1 MAKPFML
8 QFTAAKEEEGML
20 LREFLNRKKISKA
33 ALTDIKFRGGKIM
46 VNGCIENVRYII
58 QPDDRIIVQYP
69 PEACSEKMKG
79 DDLPLTIKYE
89 DDYVLV
95 IEKPAGM
102 NTIPS
107 REHPT
112 KSLANAIVHYYEQI
126 GHQAAVHIVTRLDR
140 DTSGLVLIAKHRHIH
155 HLFSLFQKEK
165 SVSREYYALIEGHIH
180 PPEGRVEGPIGRMA
194 DSIIKREVRPD
205 GQAAL
210 TLYKTIQ
217 HYPSYSLLHLK
228 LMTGRTHQIR
238 VHMSHMGH
246 PLLGD
251 DLYGGS
257 RALINRQA
265 LHCGFLTFNHPITG
279 EEMRF
284 ESVLSPDMSCLISE

>member
-1 MAKPFML
+1 MAKPFTL
-8 QFTAAKEEEGML
+8 RFRAAKGETGIL
-20 LREFLNRKKISKA
+20 LREFLAQKRISKA
-33 ALTDIKFRGGKIM
+33 ALTDIKFRGGKLM
-46 VNGCIENVRYII
+46 VNGRVENVRYLV
-58 QPDDRIIVQYP
+58 QPEDEIVVQYP
-69 PEACSEKMKG
+69 PEAGSEKMKG
-79 DDLPLTIKYE
+79 DHLPLSIVYE

-95 IEKPAGM
+95 IEKPSGM

-112 KSLANAIVHYYEQI
+112 KSLANAIVHYYEQT

-155 HLFSLFQKEK
+155 HLFSLSQKEK
-165 SVSREYYALIEGHIH
+165 SVSREYFALVEGHLD
-180 PPEGRVEGPIGRMA
+180 PSEGKADKPIGRMG

-205 GQAAL
+205 GQSAL
-210 TLYKTIQ
+210 TLYKTIEN
-217 HYPSYSLLHLK
+217 YPTYSLIRLK

-238 VHMSHMGH
+238 VHMSDLGH

-257 RALINRQA
+257 RELITRQA
-265 LHCGFLTFNHPITG
+265 LHCGFLTFTHPING
-279 EEMRF
+279 EQLQF
-284 ESVLSPDMSCLISE
+284 KSAVPPDMQELLK

>member
-165 SVSREYYALIEGHIH
+165 SVSREYYALIEGHIN

-279 EEMRF
+279 EQMQFNR
-284 ESVLSPDMSCLISE
+284 VL